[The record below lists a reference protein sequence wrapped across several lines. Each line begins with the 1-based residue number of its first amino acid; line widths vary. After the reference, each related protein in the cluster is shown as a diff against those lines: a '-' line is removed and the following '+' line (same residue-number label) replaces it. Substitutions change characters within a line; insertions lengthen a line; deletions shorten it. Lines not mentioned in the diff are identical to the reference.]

1 MARRGRPPNA
11 VRQSVADL
19 EPEMEREEGADEFA
33 GAYPNAKV
41 MVWERVRDRP
51 DSLIGVYDADGDV
64 QTRIAEQVGG
74 GDFIWKIRMANGKWA
89 SRADGVT
96 TARGK
101 FSISERSFPKLKAV
115 SQAALVA
122 VAAAPAEPALNMQ
135 QMMMAMMQQQTT
147 LLTALIGRPGPDPI
161 ALMTAFHQMM
171 PPAGGGGGLEAVNTA
186 MDLMSKAKDMIPER
200 GGGGGGSNMEDR
212 IFSLLEAVAP
222 TVAQRLM
229 TPAAPQP
236 RPAPVVMA
244 QPASALVG
252 APLTEIEPAPLEN
265 PPDGDPVNLK
275 KTLQHAML
283 SPYVGK
289 LVQLSEK
296 KADPETYADV
306 FLDEAED
313 KGLTPEQI
321 GTFFSNEKLIA
332 ELGETFAGVKKNA
345 EWFEIFRRAVL
356 SMLTPDREADTLT
369 GDAPSPDA
377 PDSPA
382 NSDA

>member
-11 VRQSVADL
+11 VRQSVVDP
-19 EPEMEREEGADEFA
+19 EPEIEREEGADEFA

-115 SQAALVA
+115 PQAAPVA

-200 GGGGGGSNMEDR
+200 GGGGGGSKMEDR

-222 TVAQRLM
+222 TVAIRLL
-229 TPAAPQP
+229 T
-236 RPAPVVMA
+236 PAPVA
-244 QPASALVG
+244 PPQPVSAPALVG
-252 APLTEIEPAPLEN
+252 AELAEVEQPQPQ
-265 PPDGDPVNLK
+265 GDDVNLK
-275 KTLQHAML
+275 KIAQYAVI
-283 SPYVGK
+283 SPYIGK

-296 KADPETYADV
+296 KTDPETYAEV
-306 FLDEAED
+306 FLDEADD
-313 KGLTPEQI
+313 KGLKTEQI
-321 GTFFSNEKLIA
+321 WDFFSNQKLIE
-332 ELGETFAGVKKNA
+332 ELGEAFPGVKNNA
-345 EWFEIFRRAVL
+345 KWFEMFRGAVIA
-356 SMLTPDREADTLT
+356 MLTPEDEADTLT
-369 GDAPSPDA
+369 GDVPAADA
-377 PDSPA
+377 PT